1 VSPFAGGIVSFSRIL
16 NDAEV
21 LVVANTHATQ
31 TIAVDV
37 IVDLNL
43 SRAGDRL
50 NILFANNNDPTSPTA
65 VVERPEGTVIVR
77 EVDGSVGTGP
87 LHTLRVTL
95 TPMEVQ
101 VLGV

>member
-1 VSPFAGGIVSFSRIL
+1 M
-16 NDAEV
+16 
-21 LVVANTHATQ
+21 LVVNTHATQ
-31 TIAVDV
+31 AIAVDV

-50 NILFANNNDPTSPTA
+50 NILYTNNSNATPPA
-65 VVERPEGTVIVR
+65 PVVERPDGTVSVR

-87 LHTLRVTL
+87 LHTLHVTL